1 MGKKIRTEITEA
13 DVENYRRIYTAA
25 LIVQK
30 DGKDKYFMT
39 PEKVDEQLA
48 QIQNDDVLTAIEY
61 GKDPVDEATRDSLAY
76 RTFTLDEV
84 NAFKNDF
91 EAYLSEKLDWYDML
105 TPERVKHYSEPLT
118 IKRIIE
124 ELRKGNNGR
133 KFVEDLYLTH
143 LGWTG
148 LED

>member
-1 MGKKIRTEITEA
+1 MGKKIRTKITEA
-13 DVENYRRIYTAA
+13 EVENYRRIYTAA

-30 DGKDKYFMT
+30 DGKGKYFMT

-48 QIQNDDVLTAIEY
+48 KIQNDDVLTAIEY

-76 RTFTLDEV
+76 RNFTLDEV

-91 EAYLSEKLDWYDML
+91 ETHLSEKLDWYDML
-105 TPERVKHYSEPLT
+105 TPERIKHYSEPLT
-118 IKRIIE
+118 IKRIVE

-143 LGWTG
+143 LGWIG
-148 LED
+148 FED